1 MPVHALRVLRAALPG
16 LAAALLTAG
25 WAAAAEPL
33 VISTWGGSWKDT
45 IERVVAKPFTE
56 KTGIPVEFE
65 VGGTI
70 DRLAKARVNK
80 ARPQVHITL
89 TTTHVARLYISD
101 GLFEK
106 LDFGRLPSSKALY
119 KEAFR
124 SDYHIGAWA
133 YVFTI
138 AYRTD
143 KGLKPITR
151 WADLWDPSLARKIA
165 LPDFDP
171 SHIITASARLEGG
184 DEFSWEKGQ
193 ERLKRL
199 KPNAVAFYQTDA
211 QIQDLLKTG
220 EAQVA
225 VILSINA
232 FHLQE
237 QGLPIAVVSPTD
249 VGGILGID
257 SVGVMANSGRSK
269 DAHAFIDLMLS
280 RPVQEELVKAFKA
293 GPTNREAQVPA
304 ALKGQP
310 GVFTSPEEW
319 RTRGYIINDEQR
331 AKLLPAWREWFTAN
345 VVR

>member
-1 MPVHALRVLRAALPG
+1 MLVHAFRALVAALV
-16 LAAALLTAG
+16 AALLVAG
-25 WAAAAEPL
+25 PARAAEPL
-33 VISTWGGSWKDT
+33 VVSTWGGSWKDT
-45 IERVVAKPFTE
+45 IERVVAKAYTE

-80 ARPQVHITL
+80 ARPQVHVTL

-106 LDFGRLPSSKALY
+106 LDLGQLPSAKSLY

-124 SDYHIGAWA
+124 SDYHIGAWS
-133 YVFTI
+133 YVFTV

-143 KGLKPITR
+143 KGLKPITK
-151 WADLWDPSLARKIA
+151 WADLWDPSLARKLA

-171 SHIITASARLEGG
+171 SHIMTVAAKLEGG

-193 ERLKRL
+193 ARLKAL

-220 EAQVA
+220 EAAAA

-232 FHLQE
+232 FHLKE
-237 QGLPIAVVSPTD
+237 QGLPVEVVSPTD

-257 SVGVMANSGRSK
+257 SVGVMAGSGRSK
-269 DAHAFIDLMLS
+269 DAHAFIDVMLS
-280 RPVQEELVKAFKA
+280 KPVQEELVKAFKA
-293 GPTNREAQVPA
+293 GPTNREAAVPA
-304 ALKGQP
+304 ALRGQP

-319 RTRGYIINDEQR
+319 TRRGYIIDDQQR
-331 AKLLPAWREWFTAN
+331 AKMLPAWREWFTAN

>member
-1 MPVHALRVLRAALPG
+1 MPRILRVAPLILV
-16 LAAALLTAG
+16 AALLAAG
-25 WAAAAEPL
+25 PAAAAEPL
-33 VISTWGGSWKDT
+33 VVSTWGGSWKDT
-45 IERVVAKPFTE
+45 IERVVAKAYTE

-80 ARPQVHITL
+80 ARPQVHLTL

-106 LDFGRLPSSKALY
+106 LDLGQIPNSKSLY

-124 SDYHIGAWA
+124 SDHHIGVWA
-133 YVFTI
+133 YVFTV

-143 KGLKPITR
+143 KGLKPITK

-171 SHIITASARLEGG
+171 SHIMTVAARLEGG

-193 ERLKRL
+193 TRLKAL

-220 EAQVA
+220 EAAAA

-232 FHLQE
+232 FHLKE
-237 QGLPIAVVSPTD
+237 QGLPIEVVSPTD

-280 RPVQEELVKAFKA
+280 KPVQEELVKAFKA
-293 GPTNREAQVPA
+293 GPTNREAGVPA
-304 ALKGQP
+304 SLKGQP

-319 RTRGYIINDEQR
+319 KSRGYIIDDQQR
-331 AKLLPAWREWFTAN
+331 ARMLPAWREWFTAN